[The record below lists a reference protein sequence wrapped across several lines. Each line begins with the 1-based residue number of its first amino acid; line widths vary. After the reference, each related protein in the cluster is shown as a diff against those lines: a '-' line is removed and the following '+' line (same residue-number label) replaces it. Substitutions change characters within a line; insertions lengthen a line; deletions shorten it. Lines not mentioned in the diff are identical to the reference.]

1 MIITVAEFSVRK
13 SRGMSAKPG
22 NTMHPNSIMR
32 QLASYF
38 VEEHVCAPPDARSA
52 WMPVASATC
61 AGHIGIYACPE
72 CGQHL
77 ARVSTASAARHP
89 VLFKSA
95 NAIGR
100 PRAAA

>member
-1 MIITVAEFSVRK
+1 
-13 SRGMSAKPG
+13 
-22 NTMHPNSIMR
+22 MHPNSIMR

-52 WMPVASATC
+52 WMAVASAAC

-77 ARVSTASAARHP
+77 ARVSTVSGAARHP
-89 VLFKSA
+89 VLLKSA
-95 NAIGR
+95 NACGR
-100 PRAAA
+100 SRAAA

>member
-1 MIITVAEFSVRK
+1 MRKFPRHVR
-13 SRGMSAKPG
+13 KPG

-52 WMPVASATC
+52 WMPVASAAC
-61 AGHIGIYACPE
+61 VDHIGIYACPE

-77 ARVSTASAARHP
+77 ARVSTASGAARHP
-89 VLFKSA
+89 VLFISA
-95 NAIGR
+95 NASGR
-100 PRAAA
+100 SRAAA